1 MTSQAEQPAVSV
13 IMPVYNAA
21 KYLTAALDSLLAQT
35 FQDFEIVAVDDG
47 STDDSGKI
55 LAEYAS
61 RDGRI
66 RVRRQ
71 KNSGSAAAR
80 NAATALA
87 KGRYLAMQDADDFS
101 LPTRLA
107 KQKAFLDTRPD
118 VCAVYCRVII
128 TDENLKGGQT
138 ILSPEDDATLR
149 KVLPRGNVL
158 QPTFMICREAFAAIG
173 GFREAFLCSPDYD
186 ITLRILDA
194 GKIFC
199 LPEPLYIYR
208 THAAQI
214 SSAGKS
220 RQDEYGTLAKVFA
233 LERRMTGR
241 DSYEA
246 FASSGDFRSFIDGY
260 QLCYNFNYLVAKT
273 KMKRLDIA
281 DARPYLVRALKK
293 KALPLK
299 ALALFAASYIP
310 RGVLRAA
317 RAFKNRFLDRRERVP
332 WVADEGEV

>member
-1 MTSQAEQPAVSV
+1 
-13 IMPVYNAA
+13 MPVYNAA

-47 STDDSGKI
+47 STDNSGKI
-55 LAEYAS
+55 LEEYAS
-61 RDGRI
+61 CDGRI

-80 NAATALA
+80 NAAAALA

-107 KQKAFLDTRPD
+107 KQAAFLDTRPD

-128 TDENLKGGQT
+128 TDENLKNGQT

-149 KVLPRGNVL
+149 TVLSRGNVL
-158 QPTFMICREAFAAIG
+158 QPTFMIRREAFAAIG
-173 GFREAFLCSPDYD
+173 GFRAAFLCSPDYD
-186 ITLRILDA
+186 ITLRILDG

-241 DSYEA
+241 DSYDGL
-246 FASSGDFRSFIDGY
+246 ASSRDLRHFVDGY
-260 QLCYNFNYLVAKT
+260 WLRYKFNVFVAER
-273 KMKRLDIA
+273 KMRRLDIA
-281 DARPYLVRALKK
+281 DARPYLIRALKQK
-293 KALPLK
+293 PLPAK
-299 ALALFAASYIP
+299 ALALLVASYIP
-310 RGVLRAA
+310 RGVLSAV
-317 RAFKNRFLDRRERVP
+317 RAFKNRFIDRAARAP
-332 WVADEGEV
+332 WTGNIYEKS